1 MKTCKP
7 MTPAAPITKGVEDK
21 FYYVISDACVRCGKC
36 RSACP
41 VGAIRLG
48 EGHMVIDKA
57 KCIDCGTCS
66 AVCPTGA
73 AQRAPYVR
81 ESISLENM
89 DWSRCYFNPGCAINL
104 YKSDVAEKLLAMLQT
119 HRPAIQSHNIC
130 CRHDP
135 GLPAGSVIINNCAGC
150 DRRFRSLYEG
160 IETISLWEVL
170 DSMEGL
176 ELPNYG
182 GMKMSVHDSCGY
194 RHKPQVHA
202 AIRSLL
208 KKMNIEVVEA
218 PFHGCQSICCGDNF
232 YCQVSDEKVEQRIQM
247 RGDMF
252 PCEDV
257 VTYCIGCDHALA
269 ALGKRARYLPDLLC
283 GIAPTPYSDSIH
295 DYHSKLNTYIE
306 AH

>member
-21 FYYVISDACVRCGKC
+21 FYYVISDECIRCGKC
-36 RSACP
+36 LSACP
-41 VGAIRLG
+41 VEAIQRG
-48 EGHMVIDKA
+48 EDKFTIDRS

-66 AVCPTGA
+66 ALCPTGA
-73 AQRAPYVR
+73 AQPAPYLR
-81 ESISLENM
+81 ESISIGDI
-89 DWSRCYFNPGCAINL
+89 DWNKCYFNPGCAIQL
-104 YKSDVAEKLLAMLQT
+104 YKGDVAKKMLSMLQAHYPT
-119 HRPAIQSHNIC
+119 VQSHDVC
-130 CRHDP
+130 CQHDP

-176 ELPNYG
+176 ELPDYG
-182 GMKMSVHDSCGY
+182 GVKMSVHDSCGY

-218 PFHGCQSICCGDNF
+218 KFHGSQSICCGMNF
-232 YCQVSDEKVEQRIQM
+232 YGHTDNETMERRMQFRADQ
-247 RGDMF
+247 F
-252 PCEDV
+252 PCDDV
-257 VTYCIGCDHALA
+257 VVYCIGCDRGMDAS
-269 ALGKRARYLPDLLC
+269 GKHSHYLPDLIC
-283 GIAPTPYSDSIH
+283 GVDSASYTDTNIE
-295 DYHSKLNTYIE
+295 YKRKRAAYIE